1 MKPSSPAIAQI
12 TGFSALYAMLV
23 ILYCF
28 LYAPIGLENND
39 GGFILG
45 LAHQFS
51 EGAQIYNEIVY
62 IRPPASIILHS
73 LSFIAPFEIA
83 PILTS
88 RIFYFVEIGVYS
100 AITALL
106 VSRHFK
112 FGPASSFFLASL
124 CFIFNAH
131 NFPPMPWHTVDGIF
145 FSVLALFFATLAQAG
160 STSTII
166 GKSILA
172 FVFAFLA
179 ALSKQPFYIAP
190 LLVGF
195 VLIYPL
201 SVRRIVMTAAA
212 GLSSAIAVYACLAW
226 LLNVDAMLDSIGSQT
241 NLHDLISAGVVNY
254 ARDWYSLRSLA
265 SVGPLALVLLTWA
278 FGRLVGKEVFPRTL
292 QSALALSVA
301 IFLASMLQMF
311 LATDR
316 WVSPMAMLDT
326 LFTVTALVSLLEII
340 RTRQRIWV
348 VLTALHGISWAA
360 SISWG
365 YTTVALFSAP
375 SIIVVALAS
384 VDLGKGLKKQTAI
397 SAVGV
402 GSAIAIFFAGH
413 QFIYSLEGPVK
424 RSDVVVN
431 IGAEFPVLTGIR
443 VTVAQADALRELRS
457 LRSRLGENLVVA
469 PNWPLYNTIFG
480 GLNPIG
486 MDWLLNTEVAQ
497 YDQVLRSRL
506 NALDYVLV
514 FRNASPSPE
523 TEGRFG
529 SEITQSITQN
539 WVLEDDGG
547 RYFQVYSNP
556 ISRIRSMSLR
566 E

>member
-51 EGAQIYNEIVY
+51 EGAQIYGEIVY

-73 LSFIAPFEIA
+73 LSFIAPFDVA

-88 RIFYFVEIGVYS
+88 RIFYFVQIGAYS
-100 AITALL
+100 AITSLL
-106 VSRHFK
+106 VSHHFK

-131 NFPPMPWHTVDGIF
+131 NFPPMAWHTVDGIF
-145 FSVLALFFATLAQAG
+145 FSVLALFLATLAQAG

-166 GKSILA
+166 GKSFLA

-201 SVRRIVMTAAA
+201 SVQRIVMTAVA

-226 LLNVDAMLDSIGSQT
+226 FLNLDAMLVAITSQT
-241 NLHDLISAGVVNY
+241 NLRDLISAGVVNY
-254 ARDWYSLRSLA
+254 ARDWYGLRSLA
-265 SVGPLALVLLTWA
+265 SVGPLALVLLIWVL
-278 FGRLVGKEVFPRTL
+278 GRLVEKEVSPRPL
-292 QSALALSVA
+292 KLALALSVT

-311 LATDR
+311 LVTDR
-316 WVSPMAMLDT
+316 WVSPRSMIDS
-326 LFTVTALVSLLEII
+326 LFTVTALVSLLESF

-348 VLTALHGISWAA
+348 VLTALHGIAWAA

-375 SIIVVALAS
+375 SVIVVALVC
-384 VDLGKGLKKQTAI
+384 VDLGKGLKKKTAI

-413 QFIYSLEGPVK
+413 QFLYSLEGPVK

-431 IGAEFPVLTGIR
+431 IGTEFPVLAGIR
-443 VTVAQADALRELRS
+443 VTVAQAEALRELRS
-457 LRSRLGENLVVA
+457 LKSRLGENLVVM

-480 GLNPIG
+480 GLNPLG
-486 MDWLLNTEVAQ
+486 MDWLLNTEVGPF
-497 YDQVLRSRL
+497 DQAIRSRL
-506 NALDYVLV
+506 DAVDYVLV

-523 TEGRFG
+523 SDGRFG
-529 SEITQSITQN
+529 SEITQSVTQN

-547 RYFQVYSNP
+547 KYFKVYSNP
-556 ISRIRSMSLR
+556 IR
-566 E
+566 

>member
-1 MKPSSPAIAQI
+1 MKPSLPAIAQI

-51 EGAQIYNEIVY
+51 KGAQIYGEIVY

-73 LSFIAPFEIA
+73 LSFIAPFDVA

-88 RIFYFVEIGVYS
+88 RIFYFVQIGAYS
-100 AITALL
+100 ALTSLL
-106 VSRHFK
+106 VCHHFK

-124 CFIFNAH
+124 CFMFNAH
-131 NFPPMPWHTVDGIF
+131 NFPPMAWHTVDGLF
-145 FSVLALFFATLAQAG
+145 FSVLALSLATLTQDG

-166 GKSILA
+166 RKSFLA

-201 SVRRIVMTAAA
+201 SVRRIVMTAVA

-226 LLNVDAMLDSIGSQT
+226 FLNLDAMLVAITSQT
-241 NLHDLISAGVVNY
+241 NLRDLISAGVVNY
-254 ARDWYSLRSLA
+254 ARDWYNLRSIA
-265 SVGPLALVLLTWA
+265 SVGPLALVLLIWV
-278 FGRLVGKEVFPRTL
+278 FGRLVRKEVSPRPL
-292 QSALALSVA
+292 HLALALSVT

-311 LATDR
+311 LVTDR
-316 WVSPMAMLDT
+316 WVSPSSMIDS
-326 LFTVTALVSLLEII
+326 LFTVTAMVSLLESF

-348 VLTALHGISWAA
+348 VLTALHGIAWAA

-375 SIIVVALAS
+375 SVIVVALVC
-384 VDLGKGLKKQTAI
+384 VDLGKGLKKKTAI

-402 GSAIAIFFAGH
+402 CSAIAIFFAGH
-413 QFIYSLEGPVK
+413 QFLYSLEGPLK
-424 RSDVVVN
+424 RSNAVVN
-431 IGAEFPVLTGIR
+431 IGTEFPVLAGIR
-443 VTVAQADALRELRS
+443 VTVAQAEALRELRS
-457 LRSRLGENLVVA
+457 LKSRLGENLVVM

-480 GLNPIG
+480 GLNPLG
-486 MDWLLNTEVAQ
+486 MDWLLNTEVGPF
-497 YDQVLRSRL
+497 DQAIRSRL
-506 NALDYVLV
+506 DTVDYVLV

-523 TEGRFG
+523 SGNRFG
-529 SEITQSITQN
+529 SEITQTVTQN
-539 WVLEDDGG
+539 WILEDDGG
-547 RYFQVYSNP
+547 KYFKVYSNP
-556 ISRIRSMSLR
+556 IH
-566 E
+566 

>member
-1 MKPSSPAIAQI
+1 MKPFSPSIARV
-12 TGFSALYAMLV
+12 TGFSALYAILV

-51 EGAQIYNEIVY
+51 EGAQIYGEIVY

-73 LSFIAPFEIA
+73 LSFTTPFDVA

-88 RIFYFVEIGVYS
+88 RIFYFVQIGAYS
-100 AITALL
+100 AITSLL
-106 VSRHFK
+106 VSDHFK
-112 FGPASSFFLASL
+112 FRPASSFFLASL

-131 NFPPMPWHTVDGIF
+131 NFPPMAWHTVDGIF
-145 FSVLALFFATLAQAG
+145 FSVLALFLATLAQAG

-166 GKSILA
+166 GKSFLA
-172 FVFAFLA
+172 FVFAFFA

-190 LLVGF
+190 LLVVF

-201 SVRRIVMTAAA
+201 SVRRIVMTAVA

-226 LLNVDAMLDSIGSQT
+226 LLNVDEMLHAIGSQT
-241 NLHDLISAGVVNY
+241 NLRDLISAGVLNY
-254 ARDWYSLRSLA
+254 ARDWYGLRSLA
-265 SVGPLALVLLTWA
+265 SVGPLALVLLIWS
-278 FGRLVGKEVFPRTL
+278 FGRLAGKEISPRPL
-292 QSALALSVA
+292 QLALALSA
-301 IFLASMLQMF
+301 TIFLASMLQMF
-311 LATDR
+311 LTTDR
-316 WVSPMAMLDT
+316 WVSPMAMLDS
-326 LFTVTALVSLLEII
+326 LFTVTALVSLLETF

-384 VDLGKGLKKQTAI
+384 VDLAKGLKKHAAI
-397 SAVGV
+397 SAVGM
-402 GSAIAIFFAGH
+402 GSAIAIFFVGH
-413 QFIYSLEGPVK
+413 QFLYSLEGPVK
-424 RSDVVVN
+424 RSDVFVN
-431 IGAEFPVLTGIR
+431 IGAEFPALTGIR

-457 LRSRLGENLVVA
+457 LKSRLGENLVVM

-480 GLNPIG
+480 GLNPLG
-486 MDWLLNTEVAQ
+486 MDWLLNTEVGPF
-497 YDQVLRSRL
+497 DQAIRSRL
-506 NALDYVLV
+506 DALDYVLV

-523 TEGRFG
+523 SEGRFG
-529 SEITQSITQN
+529 SEITQSVTQN
-539 WVLEDDGG
+539 WVLDDDAGM
-547 RYFQVYSNP
+547 YFQVYSNP
-556 ISRIRSMSLR
+556 VR
-566 E
+566 